1 MFPRVLIAAAL
12 LVSAPVVAAQRAP
25 APVVERPVS
34 ADTSMTLGERG
45 GWGLFLGIAILSLT
59 LRRRRRSPVVTH

>member
-1 MFPRVLIAAAL
+1 MLPRVIIAAAL
-12 LVSAPVVAAQRAP
+12 LATAP
-25 APVVERPVS
+25 AIAAPRTPAPAVERPVS

-45 GWGLFLGIAILSLT
+45 AWGLALGIAILGLT